1 MLNERNFELNES
13 DLDRVVGGTLTEVN
27 QLADA
32 FASKAGTF
40 GKIVADAHSALNGK
54 SGLAGPANILLRNAV
69 GNGLSEL
76 GISHD
81 LSVGFLG
88 TGGGSSANKYSYGG
102 KSISHS
108 EVLQM
113 ISAAEVA

>member
-1 MLNERNFELNES
+1 MF
-13 DLDRVVGGTLTEVN
+13 TEVN

-32 FASKAGTF
+32 FASKAGTLGRF
-40 GKIVADAHSALNGK
+40 VADAHSALNSK

-88 TGGGSSANKYSYGG
+88 IPTAVRVFHMG
-102 KSISHS
+102 KCCK
-108 EVLQM
+108 
-113 ISAAEVA
+113 

>member
-1 MLNERNFELNES
+1 MLNEKNFELNEN

-32 FASKAGTF
+32 FASKAGALGRF
-40 GKIVADAHSALNGK
+40 VADAHSALNGK
-54 SGLAGPANILLRNAV
+54 SGLVDPANILLRK
-69 GNGLSEL
+69 NGLSEL

-88 TGGGSSANKYSYGG
+88 TGAGSSANKYSYGG
-102 KSISHS
+102 KSISHG

>member
-1 MLNERNFELNES
+1 MLIEKNFELNES

-32 FASKAGTF
+32 FASKAGTLGRF
-40 GKIVADAHSALNGK
+40 VADAHSALNSK
-54 SGLAGPANILLRNAV
+54 SGFAGPANILLRNA
-69 GNGLSEL
+69 
-76 GISHD
+76 HD

-88 TGGGSSANKYSYGG
+88 TGGGSAANKYSYGG
-102 KSISHS
+102 KSISHA